1 MGSGGSDGDIIY
13 EKAAEKMSCLSAKK
27 TDSQVLPT
35 TPGMS
40 DLADF
45 RKRKTLQL
53 KKLQRFLVP
62 IQF

>member
-1 MGSGGSDGDIIY
+1 VDQNYIAPASALKKLKGTLFL
-13 EKAAEKMSCLSAKK
+13 CLLRKFFL
-27 TDSQVLPT
+27 LPT
-35 TPGMS
+35 TPGIS

>member
-1 MGSGGSDGDIIY
+1 
-13 EKAAEKMSCLSAKK
+13 
-27 TDSQVLPT
+27 
-35 TPGMS
+35 MS